1 VADPVGNNPVNNVA
15 NFRIDFKGGDMD
27 IQTMFLALSMERAEY
42 LDLQMKDQAAE
53 MQHKNQVLREA
64 TAALTAARQARQN
77 SEAKKG
83 GDDGKSDW
91 AYEPKEYTDFVNK
104 YGAQFPDLVKKDT
117 TGNDTKH
124 NVKEWDVNIESLK
137 GFLDF
142 HNSQSQTDM
151 IKLQSLQNKFNQ
163 CFESASNQ
171 MSKQAKGL
179 DTIIGNLR

>member
-1 VADPVGNNPVNNVA
+1 MSGANPVGNVA
-15 NFRIDFKGGDMD
+15 APRVDFGGGEMD

-42 LDLQMKDQAAE
+42 LDLQMKDQAKE
-53 MQHKNQVLREA
+53 MQNKNQILREA
-64 TAALTAARQARQN
+64 TAALTAARAARQK
-77 SEAKKG
+77 ADKDG
-83 GDDGKSDW
+83 G
-91 AYEPKEYTDFVNK
+91 APAEPAEYTAFVDK
-104 YGAQFPDLVKKDT
+104 YGKQFPDLIKRDT
-117 TGNDTKH
+117 TGNDKLH
-124 NVKEWDVNIESLK
+124 NTAEWDVNIESLK

-179 DTIIGNLR
+179 DTIIANLR